1 MVFNI
6 KYFLKYHLHIGHSAS
21 NSLMLSSWFFFKLKK
36 RIWII
41 NIFKTI
47 IFLKIILKFLN
58 FLVNNEFPFW
68 FINFEYTKRY
78 LFKVNAESCGE
89 FACTQ
94 KWVRGFLS
102 NFKSIQKAVK
112 NYTLKRFAY
121 KKSPLKTFLIKNW
134 IFTRH
139 TWPRGIFLSNIPL
152 NYVICKEANDILL
165 PVVAMVDTNIKSF
178 LFNYPIPSND
188 DSLEGL
194 CYIINIL
201 SKYIL
206 ICKYK
211 KILLWYNKYKT
222 NQLKYFNLLK
232 KFVNDNT
239 SKKKELIF
247 SKIFNN
253 VTFSK
258 LLNIRLFNNFINIK
272 DNFKMIFS
280 GVKMGSG
287 DSDFYLTS
295 SELRK
300 LNYLRKFSCNMFFLK
315 KFIRKNK
322 TLIDFSPLVLLQK
335 TIKLNCISRKKKK
348 KSYFNYLFLLNL
360 IKKTRLF
367 HESFII
373 NKPID
378 YYFFY
383 FFKKSKVWTKEHINT
398 NDWCFFRN
406 YKMKLNND
414 HKKRWL
420 NNKFNKRLLQN
431 EKTQKLSY
439 FSDAA
444 LVLNP
449 DRWVSSKRLYD
460 IMRKFKHT
468 ILQYWLIPFIKRFS
482 IKKDYYWFHSKF
494 FFKEDS
500 QFKQTMNWKLSKKK
514 APIST
519 LNYYSN
525 WFFNLLNLPINKRRK
540 NLKKKIKIGDF
551 VI

>member
-6 KYFLKYHLHIGHSAS
+6 KYFLKYNLHVGHSDL

-47 IFLKIILKFLN
+47 IFLKIIFKFLN

-78 LFKVNAESCGE
+78 FFKINAEACGE

-112 NYTLKRFAY
+112 NYTWKSIAY
-121 KKSPLKTFLIKNW
+121 RKSALKTFLIKNW
-134 IFTRH
+134 VFTRH

-152 NYVICKEANDILL
+152 NYVICKEANDIIL
-165 PVVAMVDTNIKSF
+165 PVVAMVDTNIKSY

-188 DSLEGL
+188 DSLEGV
-194 CYIINIL
+194 CYIVNIL
-201 SKYIL
+201 SRYIL
-206 ICKYK
+206 VCKYK
-211 KILLWYNKYKT
+211 KVILWYNKYKI

-258 LLNIRLFNNFINIK
+258 LLNIRLFNNFTNIK
-272 DNFKMIFS
+272 DSLETIFT
-280 GVKMGSG
+280 GANIGLD
-287 DSDFYLTS
+287 DSNLFLS
-295 SELRK
+295 KSALRR
-300 LNYLRKFSCNMFFLK
+300 LNYLRKFNNNMFFLNN
-315 KFIRKNK
+315 FIKRNK
-322 TLIDFSPLVLLQK
+322 TEFNPLILLQK
-335 TIKLNCISRKKKK
+335 TTKLNRISSKKRKR
-348 KSYFNYLFLLNL
+348 KSYFNYLFLINL

-367 HESFII
+367 HESFIL
-373 NKPID
+373 NRPSD

-383 FFKKSKVWTKEHINT
+383 YFKKSKIWTKNHIKVHKN
-398 NDWCFFRN
+398 WCFFRN
-406 YKMKLNND
+406 YKMKLNEK
-414 HKKRWL
+414 HKKKWL
-420 NNKFNKRLLQN
+420 NNKFHKRLLQD
-431 EKTQKLSY
+431 EKAQKWTY

-449 DRWVSSKRLYD
+449 DRWVSSRKLYD
-460 IMRKFKHT
+460 IMRKLKHT

-482 IKKDYYWFHSKF
+482 IKKDYSWFHSKY
-494 FFKEDS
+494 FFKEDN
-500 QFKQTMNWKLSKKK
+500 QFKQTINWKLSKKK
-514 APIST
+514 TPIST

-525 WFFNLLNLPINKRRK
+525 WFFNLLNLPINKKRLK
-540 NLKKKIKIGDF
+540 LKKKIKIKSF